1 MIIYTCTYPNDDN
14 NIVIIVGAAL
24 SLIAIAVAI
33 VPVHEVN
40 AKQCNSDI
48 NNDNND
54 QNNNSNDDGRTCV
67 NQQSPNGNH
76 ESPTRYT
83 STPFVLSMPFP

>member
-1 MIIYTCTYPNDDN
+1 MHALIQNDDN

-40 AKQCNSDI
+40 AKQ
-48 NNDNND
+48 
-54 QNNNSNDDGRTCV
+54 
-67 NQQSPNGNH
+67 
-76 ESPTRYT
+76 
-83 STPFVLSMPFP
+83 

>member
-1 MIIYTCTYPNDDN
+1 
-14 NIVIIVGAAL
+14 
-24 SLIAIAVAI
+24 
-33 VPVHEVN
+33 VPVYEVN
-40 AKQCNSDI
+40 ARQCDSDGN

-67 NQQSPNGNH
+67 NKQSSNGNH
-76 ESPTRYT
+76 GSLTRDT

>member
-1 MIIYTCTYPNDDN
+1 MHALIQNDDN
-14 NIVIIVGAAL
+14 NNVIMVGAAL

-33 VPVHEVN
+33 APVHEVN

-67 NQQSPNGNH
+67 NKQSSNGNH
-76 ESPTRYT
+76 GSSPTTDT